1 VHRLT
6 LSRPAGSGQNPHI
19 FGPLDFIYMPSR
31 DTAADAS
38 HFTEQ
43 LGGELVFAIDAM
55 DTRVAMVRLGEEPPA
70 ILLADHLEGERPVLV
85 FRVPDLGAAVK
96 EIEARGGS
104 AGPRFDI
111 PFGPIC
117 SLELP
122 GGHRLAL
129 YERTRPEMAERLAGR
144 RDF

>member
-1 VHRLT
+1 M
-6 LSRPAGSGQNPHI
+6 

-31 DTAADAS
+31 DTAADVK
-38 HFTEQ
+38 HYTEE
-43 LGGELVFAIDAM
+43 LGAELVFAIDAM

-85 FRVPDLGAAVK
+85 FRVDDLDATVT
-96 EIEARGGS
+96 EIEGRGGS
-104 AGPRFDI
+104 AGPCFEI
-111 PFGPIC
+111 PYGPIR

-122 GGHRLAL
+122 GGQRLAI
-129 YERTRPEMAERLAGR
+129 YERTRPEVAERFAGR